1 MTAVPSLE
9 RDKAAFVRLADIA
22 ERLEGDRWSMI
33 ADGGVMQVTSL
44 RADGREVAL
53 CTFTAEAQAD
63 EIDLIS
69 GALDDL
75 FCFVRLRARA
85 KQEFR
90 DLRRQL
96 GEGNAPALRDGDF
109 SANAA
114 MLCAERPFQRFLEER
129 GEGGPVRGK
138 DAADTRLKA
147 LLGITSKKRLNDDPD
162 AQARWI
168 GLRDQYQLWM
178 RGGA

>member
-9 RDKAAFVRLADIA
+9 RDKAVFARLIDIA
-22 ERLEGDRWSMI
+22 ERMQGDRWGMV
-33 ADGGVMQVTSL
+33 ADGESVRVTSL
-44 RADGREVAL
+44 RTDGIEVAL

-63 EIDLIS
+63 EIDLIA

-75 FCFVRLRARA
+75 LCFVRLRARA

-90 DLRRQL
+90 DLRRRL
-96 GEGNAPALRDGDF
+96 DDNAGPSLRDGDF
-109 SANAA
+109 AANAA

-129 GEGGPVRGK
+129 AAAGPIRDK
-138 DAADTRLKA
+138 DAADSALKK
-147 LLGITSKKRLNDDPD
+147 LLAITSKTQLNDTPD

-168 GLRDQYQLWM
+168 SLRGDYQSWM
-178 RGGA
+178 RS

>member
-33 ADGGVMQVTSL
+33 ADGGVVQVTSL

-96 GEGNAPALRDGDF
+96 GEGGSALREGDF
-109 SANAA
+109 AANAA

-129 GEGGPVRGK
+129 GEGGPVRDK
-138 DAADTRLKA
+138 EAADVRLKA
-147 LLGITSKKRLNDDPD
+147 LLGITSKKQLNDEAD
-162 AQARWI
+162 AQARWV